1 MSTLNY
7 FSATV
12 PDPYRILG
20 LTLRPLSLGRYRL
33 LRRFNVG
40 FVSDGE
46 TSAKPEDLLLGV
58 LICSMRV
65 DEFLEWAN
73 SPTFASDVRRWSRS
87 VSPLPI
93 LGKIPFI
100 GRWWRERFAFDLF
113 EKFTLFKKYID
124 EHSRIPMYWNESE
137 SILDAESSGSHW
149 SHNLEVSLRKEQNW
163 TAEEIN
169 ETPLSKAIADYFKL
183 CESQG
188 SIRLMD
194 DDEIAEIERQR
205 KLQEVADGV

>member
-1 MSTLNY
+1 
-7 FSATV
+7 
-12 PDPYRILG
+12 
-20 LTLRPLSLGRYRL
+20 
-33 LRRFNVG
+33 
-40 FVSDGE
+40 
-46 TSAKPEDLLLGV
+46 
-58 LICSMRV
+58 
-65 DEFLEWAN
+65 
-73 SPTFASDVRRWSRS
+73 
-87 VSPLPI
+87 
-93 LGKIPFI
+93 
-100 GRWWRERFAFDLF
+100 
-113 EKFTLFKKYID
+113 
-124 EHSRIPMYWNESE
+124 MYWNESE